1 MTNSRI
7 AGFYKLSLDERLD
20 ALAKASGLDAEEL
33 GTLLTSGLLAT
44 QEAEKMVENVV
55 ATHNLP
61 LGIGLNFKI
70 NGIDRLIPMVIE
82 EPSVVAGASFM
93 AKLVRKG
100 GGFFATTS
108 APEMI
113 GQIQILDIADIHA
126 AKMKIYEN
134 RADLLAIADDID
146 PILKKLGGGARD
158 LEVRVIEDS
167 RIGEFLVLH
176 LIYDVRDAMGANAVN
191 TACEKLAPRI
201 EQLTG
206 GRVHLKIL
214 SNLSDR
220 RMARVRCVVPVDA
233 LAFGQAPSLGLSALE
248 GERQVLPSE
257 GEGFRKGAG
266 TQEPKAREMA
276 FHGMVKRAR
285 ELRKNATDA
294 EQFLWQ
300 FLRRKQINDARFR
313 RQHPHKNYILDFYC
327 YELKIAIELDGSG
340 HLEEEQRHHDEQR
353 TKDLNEDG
361 IQVLRFWNSDALN
374 NIEVVL
380 GEIWEAIENVR
391 ITPSLGLSPSGGER
405 QNLSLN
411 EEVDLGDKSFS
422 KSQEPEVLPLE
433 GQGFRKGAGYTG
445 ESVRDGIIEAYAF
458 AASDPYRAATHNKG
472 IMNGVDAV
480 VIATGNDW
488 RAIEAGAHAYAARDG
503 KYTSLSTWGKDADGN
518 LVGTLEM
525 PMAVGIVGGATKV
538 HPTAQAALKLMDV
551 KTASELAEII
561 VSVGLAQ
568 NLAALR
574 ALATEGIQRGHM
586 SLHARQVATAAG
598 AEGEMVDQVAGQM
611 VAEGVVR
618 IDRAEEILKSLYL

>member
-7 AGFYKLSLDERLD
+7 AGFYKKTLDEKLD
-20 ALAKASGLDAEEL
+20 ALAQASD
-33 GTLLTSGLLAT
+33 GTRPDFGLLTT
-44 QEAEKMVENVV
+44 QQADKMVENVV

-70 NGIDRLIPMVIE
+70 NGVDRLVPMVIE

-93 AKLVRKG
+93 AKLARKG

-113 GQIQILDIADIHA
+113 GQIQVLEVADIHA
-126 AKMKIYEN
+126 AKMAIYEA
-134 RADLLAIADDID
+134 RETLIAEADDID

-158 LEVRVIEDS
+158 LEVRIIENS
-167 RIGEFLVLH
+167 PIGDFLVIH
-176 LIYDVRDAMGANAVN
+176 LIYDVRDAMGANAIN

-201 EQLTG
+201 EKLTG

-214 SNLSDR
+214 SNLSDQ
-220 RMARVRCVVPVDA
+220 RMARVRCTVPVA
-233 LAFGQAPSLGLSALE
+233 SLAFDDFS
-248 GERQVLPSE
+248 GE
-257 GEGFRKGAG
+257 A
-266 TQEPKAREMA
+266 
-276 FHGMVKRAR
+276 
-285 ELRKNATDA
+285 
-294 EQFLWQ
+294 
-300 FLRRKQINDARFR
+300 
-313 RQHPHKNYILDFYC
+313 
-327 YELKIAIELDGSG
+327 
-340 HLEEEQRHHDEQR
+340 
-353 TKDLNEDG
+353 
-361 IQVLRFWNSDALN
+361 
-374 NIEVVL
+374 
-380 GEIWEAIENVR
+380 
-391 ITPSLGLSPSGGER
+391 
-405 QNLSLN
+405 
-411 EEVDLGDKSFS
+411 
-422 KSQEPEVLPLE
+422 
-433 GQGFRKGAGYTG
+433 
-445 ESVRDGIIEAYAF
+445 VRDGIIEAWAF

-488 RAIEAGAHAYAARDG
+488 RAIEAGAHAYAARNG

-538 HPTAQAALKLMDV
+538 HPTAQAALKLMGV
-551 KTASELAEII
+551 ETAAELAEII

-586 SLHARQVATAAG
+586 SLHARQVAIAAG
-598 AEGEMVDQVAGQM
+598 AEGEMVDVVAGQM

-618 IDRAEEILKSLYL
+618 IDRAEEIMREQGLVD